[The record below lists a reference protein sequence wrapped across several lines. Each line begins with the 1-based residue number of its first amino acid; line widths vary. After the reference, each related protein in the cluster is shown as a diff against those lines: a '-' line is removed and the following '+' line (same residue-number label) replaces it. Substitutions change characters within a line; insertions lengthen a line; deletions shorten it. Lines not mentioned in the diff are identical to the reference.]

1 MGKYCDRRG
10 VTVHASARAFVAALI
25 VVAIALHVAPLAAQA
40 LAKGAQ
46 VRVQVPDFGADWHDG
61 AIGVS
66 PNGCTMVY
74 LRKKALGNYDSV
86 ALAGVVRLQKSRDSG
101 WLDVPVK
108 PLVAKEPKP
117 CREGSND

>member
-1 MGKYCDRRG
+1 MAERYDRRG
-10 VTVHASARAFVAALI
+10 MMGASAPTFVAALI
-25 VVAIALHVAPLAAQA
+25 VVAFALHVAPLAAQA

-86 ALAGVVRLQKSRDSG
+86 ALAGVARLQQQRDGS
-101 WLDVPVK
+101 WSDVSVK
-108 PLVAKEPKP
+108 PLLGKEPKP
-117 CREGSND
+117 CREGLND

>member
-1 MGKYCDRRG
+1 MG
-10 VTVHASARAFVAALI
+10 RAIFTAALI
-25 VVAIALHVAPLAAQA
+25 AVAAFVLQVAPLRAQS

-86 ALAGVVRLQKSRDSG
+86 ALAGVARLQQQRDG
-101 WLDVPVK
+101 VWADVPMK
-108 PLVAKEPKP
+108 PLVAKEAKP
-117 CREGSND
+117 CREGLND